1 MIFETSNSSSKSK
14 LSSKDIFN
22 HDFLKEK
29 DDALKSLEYLS
40 DSIEKEDEALYS
52 IKNINEKPKNK
63 LKSSSTFNSNIII
76 VDSESVNSNEP
87 TFNDLVEKEIEKIIS
102 SNKN

>member
-22 HDFLKEK
+22 YDFLKEK
-29 DDALKSLEYLS
+29 DDALKPLELLF
-40 DSIEKEDEALYS
+40 DSIDIKDEALS
-52 IKNINEKPKNK
+52 PKKKINKKPKNK
-63 LKSSSTFNSNIII
+63 LKSSITFNSNIII

-87 TFNDLVEKEIEKIIS
+87 TFNDLVEREIEKIIS
-102 SNKN
+102 SK

>member
-1 MIFETSNSSSKSK
+1 MLFETSNSSSKSK

-22 HDFLKEK
+22 YDFLKEK
-29 DDALKSLEYLS
+29 DDALKPLEFLF
-40 DSIEKEDEALYS
+40 DSIEIEDEALP
-52 IKNINEKPKNK
+52 KKKKINKKHEKK
-63 LKSSSTFNSNIII
+63 LKSFSNFNSNIII

-102 SNKN
+102 SK